1 MSTPNMK
8 LPAFVASLCGPA
20 KFHLLMGALALAS
33 GLYTGQSTKSFT
45 LTTSF
50 FTDPETMTLHNI
62 PNVGVFVGLFVAWH
76 VLWSLLLNH
85 ICSRGGKDLA
95 WFMALFPYFG
105 IAVGAFVVLGSAVR
119 DSI

>member
-1 MSTPNMK
+1 
-8 LPAFVASLCGPA
+8 VASLCGPA

-50 FTDPETMTLHNI
+50 FTDPDTMTLHNI
-62 PNVGVFVGLFVAWH
+62 PNVGVFIGLFITWH
-76 VLWSLLLNH
+76 ILWSLLLNH

-105 IAVGAFVVLGSAVR
+105 IAMGVFIVLGSAVQ